1 MYLNENKVSQS
12 FSLTHGRSPFPPHNI
27 FRSLLIRPE
36 RKRNDA
42 IQLGSIDAIFN
53 LKTPRVF
60 V

>member
-27 FRSLLIRPE
+27 FRSFLIRPE
-36 RKRNDA
+36 QKRNDGYKYA
-42 IQLGSIDAIFN
+42 QLTSLLILKQPGS
-53 LKTPRVF
+53 F